1 MATEVREP
9 AQADADPASTLL
21 DAYSQ
26 AVIRVVE
33 RVAPSVVNV
42 RRGRSGGS
50 GVIVTP
56 DGYALTNA
64 HVVEGA
70 RTGLVNLEGLT
81 DTELD
86 ALQKEFEKLREKTP
100 CPPGRPR

>member
-1 MATEVREP
+1 MATEVREALTAEP
-9 AQADADPASTLL
+9 DPASALL

-50 GVIVTP
+50 GVVVTP

-64 HVVEGA
+64 HVVDGA
-70 RTGLVNLEGLT
+70 QAVDGTLMTGKESRAQGVGSDGAT
-81 DTELD
+81 
-86 ALQKEFEKLREKTP
+86 AL
-100 CPPGRPR
+100 PGN

>member
-56 DGYALTNA
+56 DG
-64 HVVEGA
+64 
-70 RTGLVNLEGLT
+70 
-81 DTELD
+81 
-86 ALQKEFEKLREKTP
+86 
-100 CPPGRPR
+100 